1 MEAIN
6 SSMGKLS
13 APTNPASICEGEV
26 ERNIIWNFT
35 QHLATPEQ
43 REQGVRDLPEEF
55 RQKLV
60 EFLTFEDIPDDEDI
74 QIHVGELLCLLCYID
89 AKYGDRIMI
98 GGAPFLMERLSAALR
113 HSQYRP
119 VFAFSRRESV
129 EQVMPDGTVRKTAV
143 FRHLG
148 FVEPEAPQQY

>member
-26 ERNIIWNFT
+26 ERIWNFT

-43 REQGVRDLPEEF
+43 RAQGVVDLPEEV
-55 RQKLV
+55 RQKLA
-60 EFLTFEDIPDDEDI
+60 ECLTFDYMPDDEDL
-74 QIHVGELLCLLCYID
+74 QIRCGEILCLIGEID
-89 AKYGDRIMI
+89 TKYGQRIMI
-98 GGAPFLMERLSAALR
+98 GGAPFFMERLSAALR
-113 HSQYRP
+113 HSKYRP

-129 EQVMPDGTVRKTAV
+129 ERVMPDGSVQKTAS

-148 FVEPEAPQQY
+148 FVEPEAPQY